1 MRITGW
7 IFTVLGILSLLGCL
21 LKGNNPI
28 GLPFGWGLAYFLFIG
43 QAKKNKKRKKKI
55 SGTTMT
61 NHYETNI

>member
-28 GLPFGWGLAYFLFIG
+28 GPTLWLGLGIFLIYRAS
-43 QAKKNKKRKKKI
+43 QKEQEKKEKDKWNNNDKPL
-55 SGTTMT
+55 
-61 NHYETNI
+61 

>member
-28 GLPFGWGLAYFLFIG
+28 GPIFWLGLGIFLIYRAS
-43 QAKKNKKRKKKI
+43 QKEQEKKKKI
-55 SGTTMT
+55 SGTT
-61 NHYETNI
+61 IDKPL